1 MGTTRVK
8 RGSTSLLCVA
18 LLLGSQATAGQ
29 GLAAPLPAPGPWMGQ
44 GPMGMQ
50 PSDQRFIVMMI
61 PHHEGAIAMAE
72 LALTRSKRPEIRALA
87 ERIRSSQAA
96 ENAQMRSWYRQW
108 FGTDVPRW
116 TGGGRGMG
124 PGRGMGMGPGWGMGG
139 GMPGMTTS
147 LDALRTATDFDRAFI
162 EQMIPHH
169 RMGVM
174 MASHAQW
181 NTQRRELR
189 DLQAEM
195 VQVQSEEIAQME
207 QWYRQWYGSASRAP
221 AAV

>member
-1 MGTTRVK
+1 
-8 RGSTSLLCVA
+8 
-18 LLLGSQATAGQ
+18 
-29 GLAAPLPAPGPWMGQ
+29 
-44 GPMGMQ
+44 
-50 PSDQRFIVMMI
+50 
-61 PHHEGAIAMAE
+61 
-72 LALTRSKRPEIRALA
+72 
-87 ERIRSSQAA
+87 
-96 ENAQMRSWYRQW
+96 
-108 FGTDVPRW
+108 
-116 TGGGRGMG
+116 
-124 PGRGMGMGPGWGMGG
+124 MGG

-221 AAV
+221 AAG